1 LNQQR
6 FAGTSVLGCAIALIG
21 VGGCAQGM
29 GQVLAALVVGIAR
42 NPSMK
47 EDLFTY
53 TMIGMGLLEFIALLI
68 GVGAAVLYVS
78 D

>member
-1 LNQQR
+1 MNQHR

>member
-1 LNQQR
+1 
-6 FAGTSVLGCAIALIG
+6 
-21 VGGCAQGM
+21 M
-29 GQVLAALVVGIAR
+29 GQVLAALLVGIAR

-53 TMIGMGLLEFIALLI
+53 TMIGLGILEIIALLI
-68 GVGAAVLYVS
+68 GIVAGLLYVS

>member
-1 LNQQR
+1 
-6 FAGTSVLGCAIALIG
+6 
-21 VGGCAQGM
+21 M

>member
-1 LNQQR
+1 M
-6 FAGTSVLGCAIALIG
+6 LGCAIALIG

>member
-1 LNQQR
+1 MNQQR
-6 FAGTSVLGCAIALIG
+6 FAGTSVLGCAIALVG
-21 VGGCAQGM
+21 VGGCAGGM

-53 TMIGMGLLEFIALLI
+53 TLIGLGILEILALLI
-68 GVGAAVLYVS
+68 GLGAGLLYVS